1 MVYRHAIRAPFGGLS
16 AQLPG
21 GIRGD
26 TLGIFASQAS
36 RTNGQAVVR
45 VQGEVDLYTAP
56 QLWAALDAA
65 IAGAPHELVIDL
77 SDVTFLDSSGL
88 SVLVRAHKRLAPFAG
103 TVIVRGAA
111 EQVSM
116 ALEVT
121 KLNTVLTVE
130 TATPAAAS
138 S

>member
-1 MVYRHAIRAPFGGLS
+1 MG
-16 AQLPG
+16 
-21 GIRGD
+21 
-26 TLGIFASQAS
+26 TFASQVS
-36 RTNGQAVVR
+36 RTNGQAIVR

-56 QLWAALDAA
+56 QLWEALDIA

-77 SDVTFLDSSGL
+77 SEVTFLDSSGL
-88 SVLVRAHKRLAPFAG
+88 SMLVRAHKRLRPFAG
-103 TVIVRGAA
+103 TVVIRGAA

-116 ALEVT
+116 ALQVT

-130 TATPAAAS
+130 PPVPAATS